1 MRHSVLKRLARCRA
15 GAISVELA
23 LIGGAVLMP
32 LTFGAIDGAE
42 LVMCRARLDQALQEA
57 LYYAWANGG
66 SVTAAN
72 VQSNAAASYGTVAT
86 QPSVTA
92 TITQYCITPA
102 TGYPTTGTPGTPSN
116 GSCSGGQI
124 VETYLAITAT
134 MSVSLPVSLWFATG
148 PVSMS
153 VNGKARIL

>member
-1 MRHSVLKRLARCRA
+1 MRRFLSLAPDRA

-23 LIGGAVLMP
+23 LLAGAVLMP

-57 LYYAWANGG
+57 LYYSWANGG

-72 VQSNAAASYGTVAT
+72 VQTNAAAAYGATAT

-92 TITQYCITPA
+92 TITQYCIVPA
-102 TGYPTTGTPGTPSN
+102 TGYPPSGAPGTPSN
-116 GSCSGGQI
+116 GS
-124 VETYLAITAT
+124 
-134 MSVSLPVSLWFATG
+134 
-148 PVSMS
+148 
-153 VNGKARIL
+153 

>member
-1 MRHSVLKRLARCRA
+1 MRRVLKRFARCRG

-23 LIGGAVLMP
+23 LLGAAVLIP

-42 LVMCRARLDQALQEA
+42 LVMCRARLDQALQDA

-66 SVTAAN
+66 VVTAAN

-86 QPSVTA
+86 QPSVIA

-102 TGYPTTGTPGTPSN
+102 TGYPATGAPGTPSN

-124 VETYLAITAT
+124 VETYLAVTAS
-134 MSVSLPVSLWFATG
+134 MSVTMPVSLWFASG

-153 VNGKARIL
+153 VSGKARIL